1 MAQVSSNKRVAKNT
15 LLLYIRTFVILIVN
29 LYTSRIVLEVLGVED
44 YGIYNIVGGMVVMFS
59 IISAALSNSI
69 TRFITF
75 ELGKGNKDKLKQIFS
90 TSVNIQLRLSLIVAI
105 AVEGIGVYFMYAYM
119 QIPEDRLSAA
129 FWVLQCSLL
138 NFIISLVSLPYSAVI
153 IAHERMNIFAYV
165 GLLEAALKFVSA
177 FLLFIVAFDHL
188 ILYGV
193 LLALSSLI
201 IRLIYGRYCSL
212 HFKECKYTAKLDK
225 NLTREMFGFAGWNFL
240 GTGAYLF
247 NTQGVNI
254 VSNLFFGVAVNAAR
268 GVAGQAEAG
277 VKQFVNNFTTALNP
291 QIIKTYADKNYES
304 CFILVRQGGKYS
316 YLLMLVFFIPFVLE
330 ADFLLS
336 LWLKEV
342 PRHAVI
348 FWQLAMLGTLI
359 DLPAA
364 PLTTLAQATGHIK
377 KFYIYVGGLGC
388 LVLPLTCIFF
398 FLGMPPYTAYVAY
411 ITVYTYLVFVR
422 LYLMNKQVGFP
433 IRVFVIQVLL
443 RVAVVTAISLILP
456 VFIVYIMPYGFV
468 RFILVASVSFISIVG
483 STFLFGMDRAE
494 RKRIKSF
501 VLNKIRNN

>member
-59 IISAALSNSI
+59 VISAALSNSI

-90 TSVNIQLRLSLIVAI
+90 TSVNIQLRLSLIIAI

-177 FLLFIVAFDHL
+177 YLLFIVAFDHL

-212 HFKECKYTAKLDK
+212 HFK
-225 NLTREMFGFAGWNFL
+225 
-240 GTGAYLF
+240 
-247 NTQGVNI
+247 
-254 VSNLFFGVAVNAAR
+254 
-268 GVAGQAEAG
+268 
-277 VKQFVNNFTTALNP
+277 
-291 QIIKTYADKNYES
+291 
-304 CFILVRQGGKYS
+304 
-316 YLLMLVFFIPFVLE
+316 
-330 ADFLLS
+330 
-336 LWLKEV
+336 
-342 PRHAVI
+342 
-348 FWQLAMLGTLI
+348 
-359 DLPAA
+359 
-364 PLTTLAQATGHIK
+364 
-377 KFYIYVGGLGC
+377 
-388 LVLPLTCIFF
+388 
-398 FLGMPPYTAYVAY
+398 
-411 ITVYTYLVFVR
+411 
-422 LYLMNKQVGFP
+422 
-433 IRVFVIQVLL
+433 
-443 RVAVVTAISLILP
+443 
-456 VFIVYIMPYGFV
+456 
-468 RFILVASVSFISIVG
+468 
-483 STFLFGMDRAE
+483 
-494 RKRIKSF
+494 
-501 VLNKIRNN
+501 

>member
-177 FLLFIVAFDHL
+177 YLLFIVAFDHL

-201 IRLIYGRYCSL
+201 IRLIYGRYFL
-212 HFKECKYTAKLDK
+212 HNFK
-225 NLTREMFGFAGWNFL
+225 
-240 GTGAYLF
+240 
-247 NTQGVNI
+247 
-254 VSNLFFGVAVNAAR
+254 
-268 GVAGQAEAG
+268 
-277 VKQFVNNFTTALNP
+277 
-291 QIIKTYADKNYES
+291 
-304 CFILVRQGGKYS
+304 
-316 YLLMLVFFIPFVLE
+316 
-330 ADFLLS
+330 
-336 LWLKEV
+336 
-342 PRHAVI
+342 
-348 FWQLAMLGTLI
+348 
-359 DLPAA
+359 
-364 PLTTLAQATGHIK
+364 
-377 KFYIYVGGLGC
+377 
-388 LVLPLTCIFF
+388 
-398 FLGMPPYTAYVAY
+398 
-411 ITVYTYLVFVR
+411 
-422 LYLMNKQVGFP
+422 
-433 IRVFVIQVLL
+433 
-443 RVAVVTAISLILP
+443 
-456 VFIVYIMPYGFV
+456 
-468 RFILVASVSFISIVG
+468 
-483 STFLFGMDRAE
+483 
-494 RKRIKSF
+494 
-501 VLNKIRNN
+501 

>member
-177 FLLFIVAFDHL
+177 YLLFIVAFDHL

-201 IRLIYGRYCSL
+201 IRLIYGRYC
-212 HFKECKYTAKLDK
+212 
-225 NLTREMFGFAGWNFL
+225 
-240 GTGAYLF
+240 
-247 NTQGVNI
+247 
-254 VSNLFFGVAVNAAR
+254 
-268 GVAGQAEAG
+268 
-277 VKQFVNNFTTALNP
+277 
-291 QIIKTYADKNYES
+291 
-304 CFILVRQGGKYS
+304 
-316 YLLMLVFFIPFVLE
+316 
-330 ADFLLS
+330 
-336 LWLKEV
+336 
-342 PRHAVI
+342 
-348 FWQLAMLGTLI
+348 
-359 DLPAA
+359 
-364 PLTTLAQATGHIK
+364 
-377 KFYIYVGGLGC
+377 
-388 LVLPLTCIFF
+388 
-398 FLGMPPYTAYVAY
+398 
-411 ITVYTYLVFVR
+411 
-422 LYLMNKQVGFP
+422 
-433 IRVFVIQVLL
+433 
-443 RVAVVTAISLILP
+443 
-456 VFIVYIMPYGFV
+456 
-468 RFILVASVSFISIVG
+468 
-483 STFLFGMDRAE
+483 
-494 RKRIKSF
+494 
-501 VLNKIRNN
+501 

>member
-177 FLLFIVAFDHL
+177 YLLFIVAFDHL

-201 IRLIYGRYCSL
+201 IRLIYGRYCSI
-212 HFKECKYTAKLDK
+212 HF
-225 NLTREMFGFAGWNFL
+225 
-240 GTGAYLF
+240 
-247 NTQGVNI
+247 
-254 VSNLFFGVAVNAAR
+254 
-268 GVAGQAEAG
+268 
-277 VKQFVNNFTTALNP
+277 
-291 QIIKTYADKNYES
+291 
-304 CFILVRQGGKYS
+304 
-316 YLLMLVFFIPFVLE
+316 
-330 ADFLLS
+330 
-336 LWLKEV
+336 
-342 PRHAVI
+342 
-348 FWQLAMLGTLI
+348 
-359 DLPAA
+359 
-364 PLTTLAQATGHIK
+364 
-377 KFYIYVGGLGC
+377 
-388 LVLPLTCIFF
+388 
-398 FLGMPPYTAYVAY
+398 
-411 ITVYTYLVFVR
+411 
-422 LYLMNKQVGFP
+422 
-433 IRVFVIQVLL
+433 
-443 RVAVVTAISLILP
+443 
-456 VFIVYIMPYGFV
+456 
-468 RFILVASVSFISIVG
+468 
-483 STFLFGMDRAE
+483 
-494 RKRIKSF
+494 
-501 VLNKIRNN
+501 

>member
-59 IISAALSNSI
+59 VISAALSNSI

-90 TSVNIQLRLSLIVAI
+90 TSVNIQLRLSLIIAI

-177 FLLFIVAFDHL
+177 YLLFIVAFDHL

-212 HFKECKYTAKLDK
+212 HFKECK
-225 NLTREMFGFAGWNFL
+225 
-240 GTGAYLF
+240 
-247 NTQGVNI
+247 
-254 VSNLFFGVAVNAAR
+254 
-268 GVAGQAEAG
+268 
-277 VKQFVNNFTTALNP
+277 
-291 QIIKTYADKNYES
+291 
-304 CFILVRQGGKYS
+304 
-316 YLLMLVFFIPFVLE
+316 
-330 ADFLLS
+330 
-336 LWLKEV
+336 
-342 PRHAVI
+342 
-348 FWQLAMLGTLI
+348 
-359 DLPAA
+359 
-364 PLTTLAQATGHIK
+364 
-377 KFYIYVGGLGC
+377 
-388 LVLPLTCIFF
+388 
-398 FLGMPPYTAYVAY
+398 
-411 ITVYTYLVFVR
+411 
-422 LYLMNKQVGFP
+422 
-433 IRVFVIQVLL
+433 
-443 RVAVVTAISLILP
+443 
-456 VFIVYIMPYGFV
+456 
-468 RFILVASVSFISIVG
+468 
-483 STFLFGMDRAE
+483 
-494 RKRIKSF
+494 
-501 VLNKIRNN
+501 

>member
-59 IISAALSNSI
+59 VISAALSNSI

-90 TSVNIQLRLSLIVAI
+90 TSVNIQLRLSLIIAI

-177 FLLFIVAFDHL
+177 YLLFIVAFDHL

-201 IRLIYGRYCSL
+201 IRLIYGRY
-212 HFKECKYTAKLDK
+212 F
-225 NLTREMFGFAGWNFL
+225 
-240 GTGAYLF
+240 
-247 NTQGVNI
+247 
-254 VSNLFFGVAVNAAR
+254 
-268 GVAGQAEAG
+268 
-277 VKQFVNNFTTALNP
+277 
-291 QIIKTYADKNYES
+291 
-304 CFILVRQGGKYS
+304 
-316 YLLMLVFFIPFVLE
+316 
-330 ADFLLS
+330 
-336 LWLKEV
+336 
-342 PRHAVI
+342 
-348 FWQLAMLGTLI
+348 
-359 DLPAA
+359 
-364 PLTTLAQATGHIK
+364 
-377 KFYIYVGGLGC
+377 
-388 LVLPLTCIFF
+388 
-398 FLGMPPYTAYVAY
+398 
-411 ITVYTYLVFVR
+411 
-422 LYLMNKQVGFP
+422 
-433 IRVFVIQVLL
+433 
-443 RVAVVTAISLILP
+443 
-456 VFIVYIMPYGFV
+456 
-468 RFILVASVSFISIVG
+468 
-483 STFLFGMDRAE
+483 
-494 RKRIKSF
+494 
-501 VLNKIRNN
+501 